1 MGVDGI
7 ELPEASLAAM
17 ARRTT
22 VFFLVLMS
30 VFVPSERKLVG
41 VRL

>member
-22 VFFLVLMS
+22 VFF
-30 VFVPSERKLVG
+30 FGADVG
-41 VRL
+41 VRAV